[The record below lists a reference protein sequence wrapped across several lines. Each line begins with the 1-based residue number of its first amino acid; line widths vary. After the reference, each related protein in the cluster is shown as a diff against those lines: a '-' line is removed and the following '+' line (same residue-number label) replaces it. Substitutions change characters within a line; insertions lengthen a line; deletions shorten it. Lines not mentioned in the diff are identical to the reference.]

1 VSALPELPEVHH
13 PERGLK
19 KDGFDTRDSRTLLF
33 AETTFYDQG
42 KLDYDIVKARMG
54 LSVLYEP
61 EKVEIVSTQWQL
73 RARVRNRFTQPQIIG
88 LGQPIMKPQ

>member
-19 KDGFDTRDSRTLLF
+19 KDDFDTRDSRTLIL

-42 KLDYDIVKARMG
+42 KLDYDIVKVG

-61 EKVEIVSTQWQL
+61 KSSRPW
-73 RARVRNRFTQPQIIG
+73 ARHSSSVCAYEADLHNH
-88 LGQPIMKPQ
+88 K